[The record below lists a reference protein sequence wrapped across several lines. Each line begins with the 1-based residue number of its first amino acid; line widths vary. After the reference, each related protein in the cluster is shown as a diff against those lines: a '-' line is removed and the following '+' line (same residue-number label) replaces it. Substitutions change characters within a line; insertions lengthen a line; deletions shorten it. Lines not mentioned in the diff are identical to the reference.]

1 MGLKEEI
8 NVKRE
13 RSEDDTSEV
22 DYGDGGDF
30 DEEDEKDDENL
41 NMASVSAPRKK
52 VKTDNKKESAPKRTS
67 SRAKIAKPIVPPKK
81 EKKTPQRAPQQ
92 PKSSKAA
99 TKNPPQEVQPKMEIK
114 TESDDV
120 ILKSEEDNS
129 STRYDKNAS
138 VRSVSE
144 KAPKM
149 KEPMKKSQV
158 QSSVNVGYQSSP
170 KELGAQKFG
179 ESMSMLQPNLDLML
193 NMQQQQQRQDLQKNQ
208 LMMMMYQ
215 NYGKNPQDLQALT
228 DFQGIN
234 PLLFQQQ
241 QQQQLQHHFL
251 QKQLPQQL
259 LQQSPH
265 QQQMLEAQL
274 VKQQQQLWQLQQKLN
289 FMQTTKGHEKDKSA
303 QNEAMNKSLMEAS
316 LTMPGQ
322 FGLNKGLNPQML
334 NSVLGKPQQLPGVL
348 PGLMGNRQFNIYGG
362 LPLDQEGANPYAA
375 YMNLQQDPT
384 GGKPGGN

>member
-13 RSEDDTSEV
+13 RSEDGSES

-30 DEEDEKDDENL
+30 DEEEEKDDENL

-52 VKTDNKKESAPKRTS
+52 VKTDSKKESVAKRTS
-67 SRAKIAKPIVPPKK
+67 TRVKVAKPIVPPKK
-81 EKKTPQRAPQQ
+81 EKKAPQRAPQQ
-92 PKSSKAA
+92 PKNLKAS
-99 TKNPPQEVQPKMEIK
+99 TKNAQEVQPKMEIK

-120 ILKSEEDNS
+120 LLKSEEDNS

-144 KAPKM
+144 KPAKL
-149 KEPMKKSQV
+149 KEPLKKPLAQPA
-158 QSSVNVGYQSSP
+158 VNLGYQSSP
-170 KELGAQKFG
+170 KELGTQNL
-179 ESMSMLQPNLDLML
+179 SMLQPNLDLML
-193 NMQQQQQRQDLQKNQ
+193 NMQQQKQRQDLQNNQ

-215 NYGKNPQDLQALT
+215 QNFGKAPQDLQGL

-234 PLLFQQQ
+234 PLLFQQ

-259 LQQSPH
+259 LQQNPH

-274 VKQQQQLWQLQQKLN
+274 AKQQQQLWQLQQKLN
-289 FMQTTKGHEKDKSA
+289 FMQTTKGDKDKS
-303 QNEAMNKSLMEAS
+303 QNDAMNKALMEAS

-348 PGLMGNRQFNIYGG
+348 PPGLMGNRAPFNIYGG
-362 LPLDQEGANPYAA
+362 LNLGDQDPSNPYAA
-375 YMNLQQDPT
+375 FMNLQQDPT
-384 GGKPGGN
+384 GGKNINPGGN